1 MSDDDGRE
9 QISQFL
15 QQMRERHEAEIDAV
29 TLPEVTRDY
38 IEFLISEGDSGTL
51 LFMLKLGYLMGLQ
64 AGFAIASAGGSEPKI
79 PGGGGP
85 LQA

>member
-1 MSDDDGRE
+1 MSDKRD

-15 QQMRERHEAEIDAV
+15 EQMRDQYEADIEAI
-29 TLPEVTRDY
+29 TLPDGTRDY

-64 AGFAIASAGGSEPKI
+64 AGFAIASAGGPDPRGS
-79 PGGGGP
+79 GGEGP